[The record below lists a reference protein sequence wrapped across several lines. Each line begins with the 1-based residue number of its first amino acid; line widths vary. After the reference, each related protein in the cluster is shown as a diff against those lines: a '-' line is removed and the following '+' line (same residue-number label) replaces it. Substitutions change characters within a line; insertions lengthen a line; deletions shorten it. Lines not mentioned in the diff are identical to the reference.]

1 MDISDYVAKHTPVLL
16 PNGFIGKRY
25 VWQIDSSICISKLE
39 HIRDMTVVAVTVFT
53 SCGKHELATLIVDVD
68 TKELIAAI
76 SDGSVFNK
84 MASIYRDDETEK
96 LRDCKS
102 CQDCEKGY
110 VH

>member
-1 MDISDYVAKHTPVLL
+1 MKGDLK
-16 PNGFIGKRY
+16 
-25 VWQIDSSICISKLE
+25 
-39 HIRDMTVVAVTVFT
+39 
-53 SCGKHELATLIVDVD
+53 LIVEYTINNLD

-102 CQDCEKGY
+102 CQKCEKGH